1 MSESSKASRWKP
13 RFSLRTLVA
22 GVLLYG
28 ALWTATEVW
37 GGRDFQECMETRT
50 DELRRATVAWSRTQ
64 AREAAVWQ
72 DEFYCP
78 SPDVPLG
85 GLGDL
90 GGLEDVTAFCDVE
103 TLAVAPFVLRVQYT
117 CLCVDAYGKSLPLTQ
132 QNAPD
137 PDGEGWVLWCFGYA
151 WGPSW

>member
-1 MSESSKASRWKP
+1 MSEGFKASRWKP

-22 GVLLYG
+22 GVLIYG

-37 GGRDFQECMETRT
+37 GGHDFRECMETRT

-78 SPDVPLG
+78 SPLRRRLRQKPAAEPAERTG
-85 GLGDL
+85 SGRRGLGL
-90 GGLEDVTAFCDVE
+90 LVFRVCMGAGLVV
-103 TLAVAPFVLRVQYT
+103 
-117 CLCVDAYGKSLPLTQ
+117 
-132 QNAPD
+132 
-137 PDGEGWVLWCFGYA
+137 
-151 WGPSW
+151 